1 MEENQN
7 EWLENLVEK
16 MHQSFQKI
24 VTRQQLPLVLT
35 NEDLKKM
42 FQVSDS
48 TLNRLF
54 KTESFP
60 MCWLGIRGHY
70 LRDEVLEWL
79 EMSNQDEFR
88 ENLEL
93 LRSL

>member
-1 MEENQN
+1 MN
-7 EWLENLVEK
+7 
-16 MHQSFQKI
+16 QSFQKI
-24 VTRQQLPLVLT
+24 VTKQQLPLVLT
-35 NEDLKKM
+35 NEDLRKM

-60 MCWLGIRGHY
+60 IYWLGIRGHY

-79 EMSNQDEFR
+79 EMSDQDEFR

-93 LRSL
+93 LRSF